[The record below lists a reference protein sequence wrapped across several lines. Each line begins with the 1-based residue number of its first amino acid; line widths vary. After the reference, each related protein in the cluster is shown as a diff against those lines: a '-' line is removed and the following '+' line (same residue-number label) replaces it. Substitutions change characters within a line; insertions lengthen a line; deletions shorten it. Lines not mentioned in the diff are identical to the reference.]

1 MYIDPNSGGMLFQIA
16 VVAIGLVS
24 GVILVFSSR
33 IKMGV
38 ARLKRAFREKFA
50 QDHPSDPGR
59 G

>member
-16 VVAIGLVS
+16 VVVIGIFS

-38 ARLKRAFREKFA
+38 ARLRRAFREKFTEE
-50 QDHPSDPGR
+50 HPSDSV
-59 G
+59 